1 MSKTIA
7 QGRLEVST
15 LAKTN
20 KMHTVSCDEAW
31 YLIDP
36 VLQAPGQPNLQ

>member
-15 LAKTN
+15 LA